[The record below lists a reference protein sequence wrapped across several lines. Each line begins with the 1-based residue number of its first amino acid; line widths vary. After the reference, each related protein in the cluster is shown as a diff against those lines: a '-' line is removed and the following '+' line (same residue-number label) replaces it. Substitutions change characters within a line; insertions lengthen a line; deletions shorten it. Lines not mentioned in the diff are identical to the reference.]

1 MALTRWK
8 ITQPGICYLESFS
21 EGFKSLIAHE
31 PDFLFSCFTC
41 VQMYTPREYSSTIKF
56 LELLGSCRVD
66 SLSVR
71 VPILRGTGE
80 IIPVVSMISV
90 EFENGIPRYAS
101 ICMNRFDAKDN
112 IPYWEPFDVK
122 LRSMAN
128 LWYQNQQPSPPK
140 QRTSPT
146 PLDSNFIQP
155 NSTDN
160 SFYDN
165 NQQPNITG
173 NTYQENIFLEQKYAT
188 RPVAKNFASERNY
201 ALLDF
206 SQNM

>member
-21 EGFKSLIAHE
+21 EGFASLISHRHE
-31 PDFLFSCFTC
+31 HLSSCFTC

-56 LELLGSCRVD
+56 LELLGSCRVE

-90 EFENGIPRYAS
+90 EFIDGIPQYAS
-101 ICMNRFDAKDN
+101 ICMNRFDVKED

-122 LRSMAN
+122 LRSLES
-128 LWYQNQQPSPPK
+128 LWHNQQH
-140 QRTSPT
+140 QRTSPE
-146 PLDSNFIQP
+146 PKAQISYMNDLNVPNYQQQQNQMANVNNYSNYTLQ
-155 NSTDN
+155 TRG
-160 SFYDN
+160 N
-165 NQQPNITG
+165 NFP
-173 NTYQENIFLEQKYAT
+173 
-188 RPVAKNFASERNY
+188 RERNCV
-201 ALLDF
+201 LLDF
-206 SQNM
+206 SNS